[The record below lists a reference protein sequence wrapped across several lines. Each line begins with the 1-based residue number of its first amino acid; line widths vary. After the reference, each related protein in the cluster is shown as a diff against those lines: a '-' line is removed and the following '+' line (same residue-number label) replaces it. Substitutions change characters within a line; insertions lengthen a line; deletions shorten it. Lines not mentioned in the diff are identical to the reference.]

1 MKNENYTFFNQF
13 TYAQNTVL
21 AIIKERDFS
30 FVTISSGSQD
40 YIIGSIPY
48 FHLKKSQILTFFY
61 FNMPQGEAFTKPKKL
76 SDDLADICGVEVCI
90 Y

>member
-1 MKNENYTFFNQF
+1 MHFNQF
-13 TYAQNTVL
+13 TYAQNTVV

-30 FVTISSGSQD
+30 LVTISSHKFTGLHYWFNTLFSFEE
-40 YIIGSIPY
+40 IPNP
-48 FHLKKSQILTFFY
+48 HY

-90 Y
+90 C